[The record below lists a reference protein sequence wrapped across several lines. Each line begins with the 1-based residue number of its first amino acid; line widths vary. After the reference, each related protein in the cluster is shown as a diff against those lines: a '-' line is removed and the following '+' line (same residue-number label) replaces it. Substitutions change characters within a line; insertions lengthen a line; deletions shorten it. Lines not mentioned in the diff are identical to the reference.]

1 LGRLQNVFYGIVN
14 SENTMTELFC
24 NFMAYKPFR
33 HAFLKLFLDQGADSI
48 SYNDFHTQYTTD
60 VNHSRPDM
68 AVVNDEYEILIEV
81 KTWDTGLTCNQPES
95 YLDSLSISQKYNKCL
110 VFLVP
115 SNYTHLSEWN
125 QRVDAWGKLGKNKV
139 PVKKVNWDEIISIIE
154 QNDLNLLSD
163 RFSDFYEL
171 LKSWFKIE
179 PVIFSSMEVN
189 YMFSSEIPR
198 VITKLY
204 SIIDEVKDHCSQIY
218 NVKKSINNEEYGIYI
233 NNREDNNQLL
243 YIGVWYD
250 FWKEYGCPLCF
261 GVDIDECSKDV
272 VKRFSAFHKDD
283 SVEIDGF
290 RTVCIGKDIIAD
302 EDCSKKIISLVI
314 EELERLT

>member
-1 LGRLQNVFYGIVN
+1 LGRLQNIFYGIVN
-14 SENTMTELFC
+14 SENSMTELLC

-33 HAFLKLFLDQGADSI
+33 NAFLKLFLDQGADSI
-48 SYNDFHTQYTTD
+48 SYDDFQTQYTTD

-68 AVVNDEYEILIEV
+68 VVVNDECEILVEV
-81 KTWDTGLTCNQPES
+81 KTWDMGLTCNQPES
-95 YLDSLSISQKYNKCL
+95 YLDSLSNSQKPYKCL

-125 QRVDAWGKLGKNKV
+125 QRVDAWDKLGKNKV

-163 RFSDFYEL
+163 RFRDFYEL

-179 PVIFSSMEVN
+179 PVIFSSMEVS
-189 YMFSSEIPR
+189 YMFSSEIPI
-198 VITKLY
+198 VLTKLY

-218 NVKKSINNEEYGIYI
+218 NVSKSINNEEYGIYI
-233 NNREDNNQLL
+233 KNREDNNQLL

-261 GVDIDECSKDV
+261 GVNIYEWTKDV
-272 VKRFSAFHKDD
+272 VKKFSTYHKDD
-283 SVEIDGF
+283 SVEINGF
-290 RTVCIGKDIIAD
+290 RTVCIGKDILTD
-302 EDCSKKIISLVI
+302 EHCSKKIISLVI